1 MIVFYLLIIIF
12 GLIVGSFISALTFRL
27 PRKIS
32 VLKGRSFCDYCKK
45 SICWYDNI
53 PLFSYLILR
62 GKCRSC
68 RKNISLRY
76 PLIEIICGLV
86 FLLIYIL
93 TQKCLTILSIE
104 PICNLTSTFGIWTL
118 PYLLLISSNLITVFI
133 VDLEE
138 RFIPDELVFFSLFIT
153 ITTLVVFSVNEL
165 YLNLSVAFIVS
176 AFLLL
181 IHLITSGRGM

>member
-1 MIVFYLLIIIF
+1 MSTFYSILIFIL

-27 PRKIS
+27 PRNIS

-45 SICWYDNI
+45 MINWYDNI

-76 PLIEIICGLV
+76 PIIEIICGIV

-93 TQKCLTILSIE
+93 TQKCFSILLIE
-104 PICNLTSTFGIWTL
+104 PICNLSSSFGIWTL
-118 PYLLLISSNLITVFI
+118 HYLFLISS
-133 VDLEE
+133 
-138 RFIPDELVFFSLFIT
+138 
-153 ITTLVVFSVNEL
+153 
-165 YLNLSVAFIVS
+165 
-176 AFLLL
+176 
-181 IHLITSGRGM
+181 